1 MRFAIVGNNR
11 IEAQPKLQG
20 LCPCCFKPVV
30 AKCGEQKVWHW
41 AHRGN
46 TACDNWWEK
55 ETEWHRAWKNNY
67 PTEWQEKSLFDEK
80 TGEKHIADVC
90 TIRNLVIEFQ
100 HSYISQ
106 KERVSR
112 EQFYKNMVW
121 VVDGTRL
128 QRDYT
133 RFCKGFSDFKN
144 TKRKGFFLVDFP
156 NEVFPKSWLGSKVPV
171 IFDFCGMSTDETD
184 KIKNILWCL
193 LPQKDITSAIIVGLK
208 KECFIQL
215 THNRERLFIEESA
228 EPKQRSVP
236 KQLPGVRMKSQYY
249 FDNCKGI
256 WRKKR
261 RF

>member
-112 EQFYKNMVW
+112 EQFYKIW
-121 VVDGTRL
+121 FG
-128 QRDYT
+128 
-133 RFCKGFSDFKN
+133 
-144 TKRKGFFLVDFP
+144 
-156 NEVFPKSWLGSKVPV
+156 
-171 IFDFCGMSTDETD
+171 
-184 KIKNILWCL
+184 L
-193 LPQKDITSAIIVGLK
+193 LTELD
-208 KECFIQL
+208 
-215 THNRERLFIEESA
+215 
-228 EPKQRSVP
+228 
-236 KQLPGVRMKSQYY
+236 
-249 FDNCKGI
+249 CKGI
-256 WRKKR
+256 ILVFAKVLVILRTPKEKVS
-261 RF
+261 F